1 MTIKTKETFQVIDF
15 GLLAIRETTQGIRKS
30 LGRELIR
37 NKKAEA
43 VKRKTMRRLLDR
55 KKKAEIEKRPNC

>member
-1 MTIKTKETFQVIDF
+1 MTIKTKEAFQVIDF

-37 NKKAEA
+37 NNERDKFKKI
-43 VKRKTMRRLLDR
+43 K
-55 KKKAEIEKRPNC
+55 